1 MKYYKVT
8 TLRGFGEPFVKM
20 VEAESE
26 QEAMAKVKEMSSW
39 NEIIAF
45 CEEV

>member
-8 TLRGFGEPFVKM
+8 TLRGFGEPFIRT

-26 QEAMAKVKEMSSW
+26 QEAMGKVKEIVGY
-39 NEIIAF
+39 NAIIAF
-45 CEEV
+45 

>member
-8 TLRGFGEPFVKM
+8 ALGGFGTPFVRT
-20 VEAESE
+20 VEAESK
-26 QEAMAKVKEMSSW
+26 QEAMAKVKEIARY
-39 NEIIAF
+39 NEIIAS

>member
-8 TLRGFGEPFVKM
+8 TLRGFGEPFIRT

-26 QEAMAKVKEMSSW
+26 QEAMAKVKEMASW

>member
-8 TLRGFGEPFVKM
+8 TLRGFGSPFVRTVK
-20 VEAESE
+20 AESK
-26 QEAMAKVKEMSSW
+26 QGAMAKVKEMSSW

>member
-8 TLRGFGEPFVKM
+8 TIRGFDAPFVRT
-20 VEAESE
+20 VEAESK
-26 QEAMAKVKEMSSW
+26 QEAMAKVKEMASW
-39 NEIIAF
+39 NELIAF

>member
-8 TLRGFGEPFVKM
+8 TLRGFGEPFIRTVK
-20 VEAESE
+20 AESK
-26 QEAMAKVKEMSSW
+26 QEAMAKVKEIASY